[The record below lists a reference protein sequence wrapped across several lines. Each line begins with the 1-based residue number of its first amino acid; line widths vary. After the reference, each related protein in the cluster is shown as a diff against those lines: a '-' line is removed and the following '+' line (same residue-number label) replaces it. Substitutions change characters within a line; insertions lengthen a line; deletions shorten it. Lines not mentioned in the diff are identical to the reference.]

1 MKKLISLIILAFLPL
16 IASADAVEIG
26 GIYYDFNLT
35 NKTASVTKNPSSY
48 SGVVVIP
55 SEVTH
60 NNITYS
66 VTSIGDEAFRFC
78 QKLTSVEIPNSVRS
92 IGDEA
97 FEFCRG
103 LSSIDIPNCVATIG
117 EWAFYGC
124 SSITSLIIP
133 KDLTSIGNRA
143 FCGCSNLTSIVV
155 EDENSVY
162 DSREGCNAI
171 IKTSENSLI
180 VGCMNTTILSS
191 VTSIDYSAFS
201 DCIGLTSVTIPANL
215 TKIRGNAFSGCIGL
229 NSIIVEDGNP
239 IYDSRDK
246 CNAIIETSENELIVG
261 CVKTIIPSSVTS
273 IGTGAFSNLSGIAS
287 FEIPDC
293 VTNIG
298 YAAFSGCTDLKSVT
312 IPSSVANIGT
322 NAFYNCKALTKID
335 YFCSPT
341 KIGEGIFDNCNNIWE
356 VAFDCKK
363 ITPLFNGKSSLYKIT
378 LKENVAEVEKG
389 AFKDCSNLRVVVFDC
404 EKVLPVFKSIT
415 TISNV
420 TLTENVRTIDELA
433 FSGCSGLISLT
444 IPKSLERIGGDAF
457 SGCTNLDYIYIS
469 DLTAWCN
476 IDFKL
481 YNNGGLG
488 ASNPL
493 NCFATHRS
501 HRSQGNYPRL
511 FLNGEEVINMVIPKG
526 TNIRERAFQN
536 FEGLESVTIYEGD
549 ESIGQ
554 YAFENCN
561 YLTKATI
568 SQNTN
573 RSAFENCT
581 KLDSVIITEGVN
593 TIGERAFFGSREMR
607 YIQIPKSLK
616 SMGSGAFSYVYYAN
630 YLSDMP
636 RRGTTYVHISDL
648 DTWSN
653 GGFGQAFN
661 DGYYLYKD
669 DKQIGDLT
677 ITKNVSKIGDYAF
690 RYCRNSFNKV
700 TIEEGITSIGNYAFG
715 GVDNNDYS
723 TDGCR
728 IRSIIIPNSITVIGN
743 HAFFKCSQLDSV
755 KLGNNVSSIGNSA
768 FSKTLIKSIKLPE
781 VISAIEDGV
790 FDGCSNLKLVDI
802 QGNITKI
809 GKNAFRGTCIE
820 KIDIPST
827 LTTIGDYAFS
837 NTYLEEIEIPDKVTA
852 IGAGAFSGCT
862 NLSRVILPN
871 SLKNIWAFTFR
882 YCNNLRNID
891 IPNSVTYIE
900 TDAFFESGLRSA
912 RLGKNVTNINKAFHY
927 CKELDYLIITGD
939 QVPEFELTAG
949 PTATDSRREE
959 VSLSCQFIIPQ
970 AIYENGIPENV
981 TNFATYQEKPVYV
994 KVDKCS
1000 ATTAELTLRPVDAI
1014 YGYSEDTIPRKQK
1027 MKGLIPNSYIKW
1039 ELEDYGNGIV
1049 GVKTKELLIVVREP
1063 KALSTKKARLLAT
1076 TDEEDDMEHFGFEWR
1091 RYDTPEEY
1099 LSNKVA
1105 APLYNGIIVGTLS
1118 NLKDDIYYRYRPFY
1132 KSDSG
1137 EMVFGDWLVVF
1148 TGDADVYFEPEVYTK
1163 DAADITKVS
1172 ALLAGV
1178 WFEGTDG
1185 FQEKGFE
1192 YWTVTGSKTRG
1203 VGSDVKKVVVS
1214 GNAMTATLEGLKAG
1228 ATYGYRS
1235 YVKTTSGKT
1244 TYGEEKTFKTVLIGD
1259 VDGDGKLTNADAD
1272 AIAKH
1277 VIGQTPT
1284 GFNKKMADLNDDGD
1298 VNVTDI
1304 VYLLNMIE

>member
-1 MKKLISLIILAFLPL
+1 M
-16 IASADAVEIG
+16 
-26 GIYYDFNLT
+26 
-35 NKTASVTKNPSSY
+35 
-48 SGVVVIP
+48 
-55 SEVTH
+55 
-60 NNITYS
+60 
-66 VTSIGDEAFRFC
+66 TSID
-78 QKLTSVEIPNSVRS
+78 IPNSVISIESYAFAYCKGLTSFNLSSSVTKIGSGIFFNCEGLASINVDINNPNYDSRDDCNAIIEKNTNTLLVGCKSTIIPPSITS
-92 IGDEA
+92 IGSNA
-97 FEFCRG
+97 FYNCVG
-103 LSSIDIPNCVATIG
+103 LSSIDIPNGVAEIG
-117 EWAFYGC
+117 KWAFEGC
-124 SSITSLIIP
+124 TGLLSITLPQSI
-133 KDLTSIGNRA
+133 TSIGNDA
-143 FCGCSNLTSIVV
+143 FKGCSSLKSIVLC
-155 EDENSVY
+155 
-162 DSREGCNAI
+162 CNLE
-171 IKTSENSLI
+171 K
-180 VGCMNTTILSS
+180 LSS
-191 VTSIDYSAFS
+191 ALKGLDIEEVTFDCETITTLFQSNASLRKVTMTENVKTISALAFTNCS
-201 DCIGLTSVTIPANL
+201 GLTSFFV
-215 TKIRGNAFSGCIGL
+215 
-229 NSIIVEDGNP
+229 
-239 IYDSRDK
+239 
-246 CNAIIETSENELIVG
+246 
-261 CVKTIIPSSVTS
+261 
-273 IGTGAFSNLSGIAS
+273 
-287 FEIPDC
+287 
-293 VTNIG
+293 
-298 YAAFSGCTDLKSVT
+298 
-312 IPSSVANIGT
+312 
-322 NAFYNCKALTKID
+322 
-335 YFCSPT
+335 
-341 KIGEGIFDNCNNIWE
+341 
-356 VAFDCKK
+356 
-363 ITPLFNGKSSLYKIT
+363 
-378 LKENVAEVEKG
+378 
-389 AFKDCSNLRVVVFDC
+389 
-404 EKVLPVFKSIT
+404 
-415 TISNV
+415 
-420 TLTENVRTIDELA
+420 
-433 FSGCSGLISLT
+433 
-444 IPKSLERIGGDAF
+444 PKSLISIGGDAF
-457 SGCTNLDYIYIS
+457 NNCTKLDSIFIS
-469 DLTAWCN
+469 DISAWCN

-481 YNNGGLG
+481 YNNEGFC

-501 HRSQGNYPRL
+501 HRSRGNYPHL

-554 YAFENCN
+554 YAFENCC
-561 YLTKATI
+561 YIKKAI
-568 SQNTN
+568 IGQNVN
-573 RSAFENCT
+573 KSAFENCT
-581 KLDSVIITEGVN
+581 KLDSVIISEGVN

-607 YIQIPKSLK
+607 YIQIPKSVK

-648 DTWSN
+648 DTWSS

-677 ITKNVSKIGDYAF
+677 ISKNVSKIGDYAF

-728 IRSIIIPNSITVIGN
+728 IISIIIPNSITAIGN
-743 HAFFKCSQLDSV
+743 YAFFKCSQLDSV
-755 KLGNNVSSIGNSA
+755 KLGSNVRRIGNYA
-768 FSKTLIKSIKLPE
+768 FSNTLIKSIKLPE
-781 VISAIEDGV
+781 VITAIEDGV
-790 FDGCSNLKLVDI
+790 FDGCSNLKLVDFL
-802 QGNITKI
+802 GNITKI
-809 GKNAFRGTCIE
+809 GKNAFRATCIE

-827 LTTIGDYAFS
+827 LTKIDDYAFS
-837 NTYLEEIEIPDKVTA
+837 NTDLEEIEIPDKVTD

-862 NLSRVILPN
+862 NLSKVILPN

-891 IPNSVTYIE
+891 IPNFVTYIE
-900 TDAFFESGLRSA
+900 TDAFFQSGLRSA

-939 QVPEFELTAG
+939 QVPEFELIAG

-981 TNFATYQEKPVYV
+981 MNFATYQECPVYV
-994 KVDKCS
+994 KVDKYS

-1027 MKGLIPNSYIKW
+1027 MNGLIPNSYIKW

-1049 GVKTKELLIVVREP
+1049 GVKTKELLLVVREP

-1091 RYDTPEEY
+1091 RYDAPEGY
-1099 LSNKVA
+1099 LSNKVT

-1178 WFEGTDG
+1178 CFEGTDDIE
-1185 FQEKGFE
+1185 EKGFE
-1192 YWTVTGSKTRG
+1192 YWTVSNNKTRA
-1203 VGSDVKKVVVS
+1203 VGGDAKKVIVSGS
-1214 GNAMTATLEGLKAG
+1214 GNAMTTTLEGLKAG
-1228 ATYGYRS
+1228 AKYGFRS
-1235 YVKTTSGKT
+1235 YAKTASGT
-1244 TYGEEKTFKTVLIGD
+1244 TYGEEKTFQTVLIGD
-1259 VDGDGKLTNADAD
+1259 VDGDGELTNADAD

-1277 VIGQTPT
+1277 IMGRTPT
-1284 GFNKKMADLNDDGD
+1284 GFNKKMADVNEDGY
-1298 VNVTDI
+1298 VNVADI
-1304 VYLLNMIE
+1304 VLLVKMIEK